1 MVRTVWGTGPSEPS
15 TTRLGNVKTAQRRG
29 ARLGRVPPGGQAW
42 MCEAPAEGAA
52 GALRRA
58 LSGLSGV
65 LVMGGALQQAMLS
78 LAL

>member
-1 MVRTVWGTGPSEPS
+1 MR
-15 TTRLGNVKTAQRRG
+15 
-29 ARLGRVPPGGQAW
+29 
-42 MCEAPAEGAA
+42 EAPAEGAA

-65 LVMGGALQQAMLS
+65 LVMGGALQQTMLS